1 MPGSWRYVR
10 APRKNKLTDP
20 GRRWSDKKRQ
30 EAVIA
35 YIASG
40 SYLVT
45 SEQTGIPKETIH
57 TWSQTPWWKEK
68 IADIQQQDYDK
79 LDSRLTN
86 VLDKVITGINDRVT
100 AGDYQYDPVTGKI
113 KRIPVKLRELNQS
126 MSMLIDKRQLIRKQP
141 TKIVE
146 QTSTA
151 SQLQDLAKKF
161 SEFVTGKI
169 KEEGV
174 KELVAVCVE
183 GENVFKNVDG
193 TWEVKE

>member
-10 APRKNKLTDP
+10 APRKNKLSDP
-20 GRRWSDKKRQ
+20 GGWWSDKKKQ

-40 SYLVT
+40 STAVV
-45 SEQTGIPKETIH
+45 SETTGVPIETVIAWKRAKW
-57 TWSQTPWWKEK
+57 WSEK
-68 IADIQQQDYDK
+68 IAEAQQQDYDK
-79 LDSRLTN
+79 LDSRMSN
-86 VLDKVITGINDRVT
+86 VIDKVITGINDRVT

-113 KRIPVKLRELNQS
+113 KRVPVKLRELNQS

-146 QTSTA
+146 QTTTA
-151 SQLQDLAKKF
+151 QQLQDLAKKF
-161 SEFVTGKI
+161 SEFVTGKV
-169 KEEGV
+169 KDEGV

-193 TWEVKE
+193 SWEVKE